1 MSGLAIL
8 LLAAGASSRMAGRD
22 KLSEEVDGQPLL
34 SLMCRRAA
42 LTGLPVYV
50 TVPSDAHPR
59 TGLTGT
65 ATTVPVP
72 DAAEGMAASI
82 RRGIAAL
89 PANTEGV
96 MIVPADMPDLET
108 QDLVHVAAHFHGGD
122 GPILR
127 ATSEDGQAG
136 HPVLFP
142 KRSFDDL
149 CELSGDQGARALLK
163 RDKVQYIAL
172 PARHAITDLDTPE
185 AWAAWRAANG

>member
-1 MSGLAIL
+1 MSHIAIL
-8 LLAAGASSRMAGRD
+8 LLAAGASSRMGGRD
-22 KLSEEVDGQPLL
+22 KLTEEVDGQPLL
-34 SLMCRRAA
+34 SLMCRRGA

-72 DAAEGMAASI
+72 DADEGMAASI

-89 PANTEGV
+89 PAGTEGV
-96 MIVPADMPDLET
+96 MILPADMPEVET
-108 QDLVHVAAHFHGGD
+108 QDLMHVAAHFHGGD

-142 KRSFDDL
+142 KRCFADL
-149 CELSGDQGARALLK
+149 CEISGDQGARPLLK
-163 RDKVQYIAL
+163 RDKVQYVSL

-185 AWAAWRAANG
+185 AWAAWRAARG